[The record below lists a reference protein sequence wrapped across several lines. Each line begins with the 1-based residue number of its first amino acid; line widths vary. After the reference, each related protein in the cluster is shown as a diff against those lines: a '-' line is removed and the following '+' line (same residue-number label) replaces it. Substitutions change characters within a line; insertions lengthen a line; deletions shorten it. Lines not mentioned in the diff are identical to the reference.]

1 MGYRKALSCCS
12 CCGVGGDSDSCGC
25 NGDDCDDGDCDG
37 GDGGGVIELVLPNIK
52 MNPPQVY
59 MCSPS

>member
-37 GDGGGVIELVLPNIK
+37 GDGGGGGGADDGGGG
-52 MNPPQVY
+52 MDGD
-59 MCSPS
+59 